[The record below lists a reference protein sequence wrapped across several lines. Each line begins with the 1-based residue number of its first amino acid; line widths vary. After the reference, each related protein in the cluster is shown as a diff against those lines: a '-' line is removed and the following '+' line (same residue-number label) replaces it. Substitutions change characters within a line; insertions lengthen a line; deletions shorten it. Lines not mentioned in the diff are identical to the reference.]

1 MVLHSKQFAKIA
13 QIQGGM
19 IDLLQLEC
27 LTGLE
32 EAMKLVEN
40 PIVQVWEKKDTLLQ
54 LVLMWYVMELFR
66 QIRTPC

>member
-1 MVLHSKQFAKIA
+1 MVLHSKQIAKIA

-32 EAMKLVEN
+32 EAKRFAEN
-40 PIVQVWEKKDTLLQ
+40 PILQVRNEKVRSCNL
-54 LVLMWYVMELFR
+54 
-66 QIRTPC
+66 

>member
-1 MVLHSKQFAKIA
+1 MVLHSEQFTKIA

-32 EAMKLVEN
+32 EAKKLAEN
-40 PIVQVWEKKDTLLQ
+40 PIVQV
-54 LVLMWYVMELFR
+54 
-66 QIRTPC
+66 

>member
-1 MVLHSKQFAKIA
+1 MVLHSKQIAQNA

-32 EAMKLVEN
+32 EANKLAEN
-40 PIVQVWEKKDTLLQ
+40 PIVQVREEKMCSCNLCCRD
-54 LVLMWYVMELFR
+54 M
-66 QIRTPC
+66 

>member
-32 EAMKLVEN
+32 EAKKLAEN
-40 PIVQVWEKKDTLLQ
+40 PIVQVRKERYLW
-54 LVLMWYVMELFR
+54 LVLLGYVCEKRKNVLL
-66 QIRTPC
+66 